1 MKIIVAEDFYRR
13 PAGRYRNQ
21 GTYTG
26 EAFREDLLL
35 PSFSKLAQDEKL
47 IVDFTGVSMTGSS
60 FLEEAFGGLIRNHNF
75 NYNTL
80 KNILVLNFP
89 RRPSLEETVWKYIQ
103 DADRNFLSR

>member
-26 EAFREDLLL
+26 EAFREDILL
-35 PSFSKLAQDEKL
+35 PNLEKLTLDEKL
-47 IVDFTGVSMTGSS
+47 LVDFAGVSMTGSS

-75 NYNTL
+75 NYNDL
-80 KNILVLNFP
+80 KQVLVLDFP
-89 RRPSLEETVWKYIQ
+89 RRPSLEETVWKYMQ
-103 DADRNFLSR
+103 DADNSNLSH